1 MILAKWKMK
10 SFLRSTCRWKN
21 HFRKPYGKW
30 HLVDQDISVR
40 LGNVFFSVRHTENFQ
55 MVRLTVR
62 QISVMPTENTI
73 SVSFTENTI
82 SVRPTKKQFAVTLTE
97 NQFSVSLTENQL
109 SVSLTENMV
118 SVRPT
123 ENFDSVMLTV
133 CYPNYNSNFINFFL
147 FWFFFVQCQKTLTFS
162 WRQSKPRARLKVWP
176 RRSNLRAG
184 PFCTSTH
191 KNVAGTSVSACTD
204 CVDNAQVRT
213 SAIRKWSGQFRLRSS
228 V

>member
-1 MILAKWKMK
+1 MTPY
-10 SFLRSTCRWKN
+10 RPRY
-21 HFRKPYGKW
+21 FRKAY
-30 HLVDQDISVR
+30 
-40 LGNVFFSVRHTENFQ
+40 GNVFFSVRHTESH
-55 MVRLTVR
+55 
-62 QISVMPTENTI
+62 ISVMPTENII
-73 SVSFTENTI
+73 SVSLTENTI
-82 SVRPTKKQFAVTLTE
+82 SVRPTEKQFAVTLTE

-109 SVSLTENMV
+109 SVSLTENQLSVSLTENMLSVSLTENMV
-118 SVRPT
+118 SVRVT
-123 ENFDSVMLTV
+123 ENFVSVMLTV